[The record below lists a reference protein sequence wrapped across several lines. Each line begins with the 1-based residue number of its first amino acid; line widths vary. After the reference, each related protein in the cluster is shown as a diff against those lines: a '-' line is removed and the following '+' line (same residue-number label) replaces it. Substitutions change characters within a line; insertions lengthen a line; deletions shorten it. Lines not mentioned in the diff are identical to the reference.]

1 MKADDFWVGMTDR
14 EKEDT
19 WVWESGIP
27 LANDVGA
34 HWKKDEPNDAGGNED
49 CARYSDG
56 GLNDIP
62 CGGTSQVVCQRG
74 RLYHS
79 HRKAVKI

>member
-14 EKEDT
+14 TKEDT

-27 LANDVGA
+27 LSNAVGA

-49 CARYSDG
+49 CARYSHG

-62 CGGTSQVVCQRG
+62 CGASLSQVVCQKG
-74 RLYHS
+74 KAILFK
-79 HRKAVKI
+79 RK